1 MNKNSTGLA
10 ASGLSHPDYGD
21 TVGERIRFQAAMT
34 ASLLAFI
41 SLACDNDRP
50 EQLRLLWDVLSV
62 AAERAI
68 ALTEALDGVEITLPP
83 GQRPLSPA
91 PAKGERPHE

>member
-1 MNKNSTGLA
+1 MNKNSAGLA
-10 ASGLSHPDYGD
+10 ASDLSHPDYGE

-62 AAERAI
+62 AAERAE
-68 ALTEALDGVEITLPP
+68 ALTDALDGVDITLRTAE
-83 GQRPLSPA
+83 Q
-91 PAKGERPHE
+91 PHSGASAS